1 MIKKINVL
9 IILQITS
16 LRDPEANAKINSAD
30 IVLIRRKTGYQIKKN
45 NLGIPLNK
53 SREEIDS
60 EFKNKEK
67 YIVKKWESKKY

>member
-1 MIKKINVL
+1 MTKKINVL
-9 IILQITS
+9 IILQIGS
-16 LRDPEANAKINSAD
+16 LIDPKSNTKINSAD

-53 SREEIDS
+53 SREEIDN

-67 YIVKKWESKKY
+67 YIVKKWESSRY